1 MAFFS
6 NLAAEAYDRA
16 YSDRQIVQRL
26 ASYFVPQRRLL
37 IPVFIVVVLQTIL
50 GVLDPFI
57 VARGLD
63 AMKTNPSAQVIWLI
77 VGAVLA
83 SAVLTWFG
91 NLMRRRLTARLIAN
105 LIQHI
110 RSDAFAAAVQHDMSF
125 FDRYQSGKIISRITN
140 DTQELSQVVLLL
152 SDFAA
157 QFTILIALV
166 IYLLTVSWQL
176 TLVLLLM
183 SPFLVLFGAALRKI
197 ARTVTRSGF
206 QAIGEVNASIQEAV
220 AGMRVAKNFRQEAA
234 IYENFKGVNNRSY
247 QVNLRRGFVLSN
259 VFPVVNTLAG
269 LGSALLVYTGG
280 LSVYNGAISIGAWY
294 LFIISLDRF
303 WFPMTNL
310 TSFWSQIQGGLS
322 ACERIFALIDAE
334 PSVRQLV
341 KQTTLASED
350 ASANPVILKG
360 EIEFKHVD
368 FRYNEQQKVLD
379 DFSLRIR
386 PGESVAF
393 VGHTGAGKSSVIK
406 LITRFYEFQDGQI
419 LMDGRDIRNFDLRY
433 YRRQLGLVS
442 QSPFLFAGTVLDNIR
457 YATPNLT
464 DAEVETVARRI
475 GNGEWLETLSHG
487 LNTEVGERGNRLSMG
502 QRQLVAL
509 SRVLAQKPPIF
520 ILDEATAS
528 VDPFTESQIQ
538 TALNLILSEST
549 SILIAHRLSTVKS
562 ADRIIALDH
571 GHIIEEGNH
580 EQLLARNGYYAELY
594 QTYFRHQSLDYKIV
608 SAAA

>member
-16 YSDRQIVQRL
+16 YSDRQIVRRL
-26 ASYFVPQRRLL
+26 ATYFVPQRKLL
-37 IPVFIVVVLQTIL
+37 VPVMIVVVVQTFL

-63 AMKTNPSAQVIWLI
+63 AMKTSPSMDLIWLI
-77 VGAVLA
+77 AGAMLLLA
-83 SAVLTWFG
+83 VVTWVG
-91 NLMRRRLTARLIAN
+91 NLLRRRLTARLIAN
-105 LIQHI
+105 LVQHI
-110 RSDAFAAAVQHDMSF
+110 RADAFTAAIQHDMTF
-125 FDRYQSGKIISRITN
+125 FDRYQSGKIISRVTN

-166 IYLLTVSWQL
+166 VYLLTVSWQL
-176 TLVLLLM
+176 TLVLLVM
-183 SPFLVLFGAALRKI
+183 SPLLVLFGAALRKL
-197 ARTVTRSGF
+197 ARAVTRSGF
-206 QAIGEVNASIQEAV
+206 QAIGEVNASIQEAI

-234 IYENFKGVNNRSY
+234 IYSSFQGVNNRSY
-247 QVNLRRGFVLSN
+247 AVNLRRGFVLSN

-269 LGSALLVYTGG
+269 LGTALLVYTGG
-280 LSVYNGAISIGAWY
+280 LSVYNGTITIGAWY

-334 PSVRQLV
+334 PTVRQLAP
-341 KQTTLASED
+341 QTTSAIETE
-350 ASANPVILKG
+350 SANPIILKG
-360 EIEFKHVD
+360 EIEFKEVN
-368 FRYNEQQKVLD
+368 FRYNDQQKVLD
-379 DFSLRIR
+379 DFSLCIN

-406 LITRFYEFQDGQI
+406 LITRFYEFQSGQI
-419 LMDGRDIRNFDLRY
+419 LMDGKDIRTFDLRY

-442 QSPFLFAGTVLDNIR
+442 QSPFLFAGSVLDNIR
-457 YATPNLT
+457 YAAPNLS
-464 DAEVETVARRI
+464 DAEVESIARRI
-475 GNGEWLETLSHG
+475 GQGEWLETLSHG
-487 LNTEVGERGNRLSMG
+487 LHTQVGERGGRLSMG

-571 GHIIEEGNH
+571 GRIIEEGNH
-580 EQLLARNGYYAELY
+580 EQLLAQNGYYAELY

-608 SAAA
+608 DGTA